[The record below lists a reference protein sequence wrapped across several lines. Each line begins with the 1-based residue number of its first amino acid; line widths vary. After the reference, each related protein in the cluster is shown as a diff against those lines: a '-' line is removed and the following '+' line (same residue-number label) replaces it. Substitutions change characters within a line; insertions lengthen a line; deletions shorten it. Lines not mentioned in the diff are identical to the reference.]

1 LGVVTSCLVLACAVF
16 STIPGNMSAASY
28 GVNLIVN
35 GNAEAGPASTTGAP
49 EAAPPWTVSS
59 AFTVVPYGAPGFPTS
74 SQGPPDGMNQF
85 FAGGNAASST
95 ATQDIDVSANAADI
109 DAGKVVCDFS
119 AWLGGFTDQEDNA
132 VMTVIFNAA
141 NLTQISN
148 AAIGPVTAADRS
160 SQTKLLLRFSSV
172 VVPAN
177 TRSIRVSLAMQR
189 VFAGGTFNDGYADNL
204 SVVLRGPALVTNT
217 ADSGPGS
224 LRDAITKGNVITFD
238 PQVFAEPK
246 GPQTITL
253 QSALPL
259 IGGIQSIVGPG
270 ANLLTVRRSSDAGAA
285 QFQIFGVLSPDG
297 IFFPSVSISGLT
309 MANGGGP
316 GGGGVFAIDSNLTL
330 KGCVLT
336 GNSADSCGA
345 LSAVSASVVLDGCT
359 ISNNSA
365 RNVGAICNEAV
376 NGHASTISITN
387 CTISGNTT
395 TAPAANNGFEVL
407 HNQWDFNGTTATV
420 NLVSTT
426 MSGNSGGMRQNAM
439 PDTTKAIINLQNSII
454 ASTGANFTVNQGG
467 VYVSQGYNLSN
478 QNDVAILNGTGDRNN
493 TNPMLGQLQDN
504 GGSTPTHALLP
515 GSPAIDKGNTS
526 LTTDQRGFPRPID
539 DPASVNGGGNNS
551 DIGAYEFG
559 SSPKALGNIS
569 TRLRVESGDNVLI
582 AGFIVTGTQPKKVII
597 RGIGPSL
604 PFAGRLDNPTLELRD
619 SSGTLLDS
627 NDDWVNSP
635 NKQAI
640 IDSTI
645 PPTNDLE
652 SAIVA
657 TLPANGA
664 GYTAIVRG
672 VNGGTGIGVVEVYD
686 LGAAADSKLAN
697 ISTRGFVQAGDNVMI
712 AGMIIVGA
720 TPQKVIIRAIGPSLS
735 LPGKLADP
743 TLELRDAN
751 GVLIDANDNWGDSP
765 NKQAIIDSTIPPTDA
780 LESAIVA
787 TLPAGN
793 ANFTAIVRGTGTLT
807 GIAVVE
813 VYALH

>member
-1 LGVVTSCLVLACAVF
+1 
-16 STIPGNMSAASY
+16 M
-28 GVNLIVN
+28 
-35 GNAEAGPASTTGAP
+35 
-49 EAAPPWTVSS
+49 AAPPWTVSS

-109 DAGKVVCDFS
+109 DAGNVVCDFS

-224 LRDAITKGNVITFD
+224 LRDAITKGSVITFD
-238 PQVFAEPK
+238 SQVFGEPH

-253 QSALPL
+253 QSALPV
-259 IGGIQSIVGPG
+259 IGGIQSILGPG
-270 ANLLTVRRSSDAGAA
+270 ANLLAVDRASGAGVPK
-285 QFQIFGVLSPDG
+285 FQIF
-297 IFFPSVSISGLT
+297 SVGQFLHTTSYPVVISGLT
-309 MANGGGP
+309 LANGD
-316 GGGGVFAIDSNLTL
+316 GGGGGAIFVILTNLTV

-336 GNSADSCGA
+336 GNIANGYGA
-345 LSAVSASVVLDGCT
+345 LWGTNASVVLDGCT

-365 RNVGAICNEAV
+365 ASDGAIGNEAS
-376 NGHASTISITN
+376 NGGTSTMTIIN

-395 TAPAANNGFEVL
+395 TDTVNNGPTVVR
-407 HNQWDFNGTTATV
+407 NVSDDKNSTATMT
-420 NLVSTT
+420 LVSTT
-426 MSGNSGGMRQNAM
+426 MSGNTGGFRQTSVAD
-439 PDTTKAIINLQNSII
+439 PTKATILVQNTII
-454 ASTGANFTVNQGG
+454 ASTGANFVSGNGG
-467 VYVSQGYNLSN
+467 VYVSQGFNLSN
-478 QNDVAILNGTGDRNN
+478 QNNVAILNGTGDRNN

-582 AGFIVTGTQPKKVII
+582 AGFIVTGTQGKKVII

-664 GYTAIVRG
+664 AYTAIVRG

-697 ISTRGFVQAGDNVMI
+697 ISTRGLVQTGDNVMI

-751 GVLIDANDNWGDSP
+751 GGLIDANDNWGDSP

-793 ANFTAIVRGTGTLT
+793 ANFTAIVRGTGNLT